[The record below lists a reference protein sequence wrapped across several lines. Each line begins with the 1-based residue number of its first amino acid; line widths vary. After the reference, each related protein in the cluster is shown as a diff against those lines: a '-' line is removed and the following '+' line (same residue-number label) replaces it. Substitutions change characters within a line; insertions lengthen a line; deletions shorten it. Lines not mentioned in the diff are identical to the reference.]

1 MIFCV
6 GTWRILDTV
15 PLFPEPKFLR
25 VIISSLMS
33 LKDEVV
39 DMGENRSL
47 TPLERGSLGDESD
60 DLVGEMEEITV

>member
-15 PLFPEPKFLR
+15 PLLPEPKFLR
-25 VIISSLMS
+25 VIISSFMS
-33 LKDEVV
+33 LNDEVV

-60 DLVGEMEEITV
+60 DFVGEMEEITV